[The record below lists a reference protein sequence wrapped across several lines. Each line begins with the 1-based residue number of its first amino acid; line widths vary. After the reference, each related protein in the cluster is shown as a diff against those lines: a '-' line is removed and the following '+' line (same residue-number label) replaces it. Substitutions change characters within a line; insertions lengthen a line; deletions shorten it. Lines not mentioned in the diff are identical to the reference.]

1 MTCAQAPV
9 RRLVLRMITT
19 FSGWLNSFMKP
30 FCLINAGLDV
40 FFDTGLLEVLAGNT
54 PIVEF
59 IALFARWPV
68 TAVGT
73 CVGQIQS
80 RVATQ
85 LGNQKQTVLARP
97 V

>member
-1 MTCAQAPV
+1 MKQ
-9 RRLVLRMITT
+9 
-19 FSGWLNSFMKP
+19 FWLIK
-30 FCLINAGLDV
+30 AGLDV

-85 LGNQKQTVLARP
+85 LGNQMQTALARP
-97 V
+97 A